1 MIENILAGSA
11 TSLSYRARS
20 VLESLGRPLIET
32 ACGSFD
38 VQAFVRAGRATMREK
53 DSIIQERLHG
63 WHDGI
68 YTHVETGWL
77 EVDWDGD
84 TFDVISIAWDSSG
97 CRQARTFVLA
107 PSIERAEALFTT
119 VCQFCTGTV
128 EREILVFEDGYFQK
142 SAQLFKAIEAAS
154 LDDLILAPEM
164 VARLREDFRGFFA
177 AKDVYARYRIP
188 HKRGAL
194 FCGPPGNGKTH
205 AIKGLVR
212 ESGMPCLYVKSVR
225 SRCDTD
231 HANIRDIFDRA
242 REVAPCILVLED
254 IDALVTD
261 QNRSLFLN
269 ELDGFASNDG
279 LMVVATTNHADR
291 LDPALAQ
298 RPSRFDRKYTFE
310 VPALPLRTRWL
321 EVWNARVEPE
331 LRLTSSVLGRLAE
344 KTNGF
349 SFAHLKELGTAS
361 ILRWVSERGDFDA
374 VIENEAECL
383 ARQINTGED
392 R

>member
-1 MIENILAGSA
+1 SSSARAVRTSPTTSATAILRSIPNFVCHARRGTAVRGGPAFRRDTMIENILAGSA

-128 EREILVFEDGYFQK
+128 EREIL
-142 SAQLFKAIEAAS
+142 
-154 LDDLILAPEM
+154 
-164 VARLREDFRGFFA
+164 
-177 AKDVYARYRIP
+177 
-188 HKRGAL
+188 
-194 FCGPPGNGKTH
+194 
-205 AIKGLVR
+205 
-212 ESGMPCLYVKSVR
+212 
-225 SRCDTD
+225 
-231 HANIRDIFDRA
+231 
-242 REVAPCILVLED
+242 
-254 IDALVTD
+254 
-261 QNRSLFLN
+261 
-269 ELDGFASNDG
+269 
-279 LMVVATTNHADR
+279 
-291 LDPALAQ
+291 
-298 RPSRFDRKYTFE
+298 
-310 VPALPLRTRWL
+310 
-321 EVWNARVEPE
+321 
-331 LRLTSSVLGRLAE
+331 
-344 KTNGF
+344 
-349 SFAHLKELGTAS
+349 
-361 ILRWVSERGDFDA
+361 
-374 VIENEAECL
+374 
-383 ARQINTGED
+383 
-392 R
+392 